1 MKLPALKELFSS
13 NKEHTIAVIQYE
25 RDGYSVG
32 REDQLHW
39 ALVVVTSDESHDP
52 AGPCWQVYDRHYND
66 GTVIWELY
74 DGHKVYLEHTTKCI
88 GGVKVGSIKKS
99 ELKSLKEILSAHHP
113 TPKFPGWNCRD
124 WVIEVI
130 AILQQNGWIYQGV
143 IPSQAFLLP
152 GLRSASVLTINSPP
166 NPTTNRR
173 PFKLVDSVTGELV
186 NLS

>member
-39 ALVVVTSDESHDP
+39 ALVVVTSDESQTP
-52 AGPCWQVYDRHYND
+52 MILQ
-66 GTVIWELY
+66 LY

-152 GLRSASVLTINSPP
+152 GLRSASGGGREV
-166 NPTTNRR
+166 NRSDIY
-173 PFKLVDSVTGELV
+173 PIP
-186 NLS
+186 